1 MESKDLLQPENS
13 ENQKIETTDSVSE
26 VTPINAEEHV
36 VDVTENETANEI
48 VAETA
53 PINEPSDTN
62 IEEPEVLPTENVEE
76 QPSETESQVVEA
88 IDEVPEPVVEETAV
102 VEEAPIA
109 EEIPVVE
116 ETLIVEE
123 VPVVEEVIVVEETT
137 VEVITPAE
145 PATPIAEEITET
157 TSASDMISDI
167 ETAQEVEAAE
177 EEDDEKESEDSAEKI
192 EADYAGLDLQ
202 AAVETLAAV
211 VAETD
216 YNQIKQRVGIL
227 KSKILQLIKAYKQE
241 QLAAFLQDG
250 GNQEEYEAETSEW
263 EKSFNNSL
271 HKFKVN
277 KNSFIEKL
285 EADKQKNLEAKQAI
299 IESLKTLVEEETN
312 LKLLNDKF
320 KECQEK
326 WKEIG
331 PVPQNEST
339 NLWQNYHFYVEK
351 FFDILRINKELRSL
365 DLKKNLEQKLS
376 LCETAESLL
385 LKESINSSFKAL
397 QQLHDEWKE
406 IGPVPEDKKEE
417 IWERFKNASDQINAR
432 RREYY
437 DSLFEEH
444 QGNYNAK
451 VVLCEQV
458 DELITVETPSIKVY
472 NEISDKLTEILKI
485 WKTLGP
491 APAKLNDEIWNRF
504 KASLDKFFQA
514 KKEFFQTLKDAQQQ
528 NYNLK
533 LNLAILAE
541 GIVSR
546 TDWKQATDELLALQK
561 EWKEIGQIP
570 RKHSEVIWRRFRSA
584 CDKFFE
590 AKANYF
596 SNIQEIEGENLKK
609 KEELIQRIKEHQF
622 GEDKDENFEI
632 IKAYQREW
640 TELGHVPKKDKDR
653 IYQEYRDVV
662 NKHFTD
668 LKLSAGTGRRDNFKS
683 RVDNILSNPNAERII
698 DKEVRFLSNKL
709 TQLKEDITLW
719 ENNLGFF
726 TNSKNADVLKAE
738 FIKKIDSA
746 KKEMQELEFKIRTM
760 KTEAREKAK
769 AEAEEK
775 KAAEENTPE
784 TPETETTA

>member
-1 MESKDLLQPENS
+1 MESKDLLQS
-13 ENQKIETTDSVSE
+13 ENNENQQIEMNDSLTEENQSNLEENVVDATENVVETTRFND
-26 VTPINAEEHV
+26 TPE
-36 VDVTENETANEI
+36 
-48 VAETA
+48 
-53 PINEPSDTN
+53 TN
-62 IEEPEVLPTENVEE
+62 IEEPEVLPIENVEE
-76 QPSETESQVVEA
+76 QPSEIEPQTVEPINEVVA
-88 IDEVPEPVVEETAV
+88 PVEVETT
-102 VEEAPIA
+102 P
-109 EEIPVVE
+109 
-116 ETLIVEE
+116 TVEE
-123 VPVVEEVIVVEETT
+123 VPVVENAPVAEETA
-137 VEVITPAE
+137 ITEEQPAE
-145 PATPIAEEITET
+145 TV
-157 TSASDMISDI
+157 SASDMITDI
-167 ETAQEVEAAE
+167 ETSQEVEASQE

-211 VAETD
+211 VEETD
-216 YNQIKQRVGIL
+216 YNKIKQRVGIL

-263 EKSFNNSL
+263 EKSFNTSL
-271 HKFKVN
+271 HKFKIN
-277 KNSFIEKL
+277 KNSFIERL
-285 EADKQKNLEAKQAI
+285 EAEKQKNLEAKQAI
-299 IESLKTLVEEETN
+299 IESLKALVEEETN

-365 DLKKNLEQKLS
+365 DLRKNLEQKLS

-385 LKESINSSFKAL
+385 IKDSVNSSFKTL

-406 IGPVPEDKKEE
+406 IGPVPEEKKEE

-432 RREYY
+432 RREHY
-437 DSLFEEH
+437 DKLYEEQ

-458 DELITVETPSIKVY
+458 DELIATDNPSIKTY
-472 NEISDKLTEILKI
+472 NEISDQLTEVLKI

-504 KASLDKFFQA
+504 KTSLDKFFQA

-541 GIVSR
+541 GISSR

-561 EWKEIGQIP
+561 EWKEVGQIP
-570 RKHSEVIWRRFRSA
+570 RKHSEIIWKRFRTA

-596 SNIQEIEGENLKK
+596 ENIQEIEGENLKK

-622 GEDKDENFEI
+622 GTDKDENFEI

-653 IYQEYRDVV
+653 IYQEYRDIV

-668 LKLSAGTGRRDNFKS
+668 LKLSAGGMRRDNFKS
-683 RVDNILSNPNAERII
+683 RVDTILSNPNAERII
-698 DKEVRFLSNKL
+698 DKEVRFLTNKL

-738 FIKKIDSA
+738 FVKKIDSA